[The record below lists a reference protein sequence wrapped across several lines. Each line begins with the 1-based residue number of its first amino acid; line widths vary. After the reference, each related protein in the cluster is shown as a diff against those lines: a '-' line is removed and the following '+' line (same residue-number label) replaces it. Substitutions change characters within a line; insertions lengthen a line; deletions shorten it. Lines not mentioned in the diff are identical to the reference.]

1 MNNNTMADN
10 TILFITYQQSRVD
23 HRDSIECVSTFK
35 MAEKLADG
43 IEQELTCAVCL
54 DRLTKP
60 KVLPC
65 LHTYCQACIEATVA
79 KSREKSTINCPQCR
93 ESHPLPE
100 KGFLTN
106 FTAQNLLELLEVH
119 EADLDQ
125 KKSGGK
131 VLRCENGLDTNIAV
145 ARCQDCSIYLCDSCW
160 KVHQKMVATRKH
172 QAVSLEAV
180 QKEGRIIHKPQYCPE
195 HEDQVMKL
203 YCKTCS
209 KPICGDCTYVD
220 HRGHDFVFLKNVQ
233 EELRKGLE
241 SAMEGLTT
249 KEREFQVHLESA
261 QRVEAEHEAN
271 VEASERRINQA
282 FEFLIEQLQNRRG
295 EVLGELQQISQIQGK
310 QIHAEVE
317 AIELSLAKLTSNAG
331 FGRRLLESGSDVE
344 VATMAS
350 HTIERSRN
358 LHTMT
363 YDKKEDV
370 VAHSWE
376 MSDDDKL
383 KTALHSTFIR
393 CICQPKPDSVTV
405 EGIEDIST
413 NTTNKITVK
422 LAERHMHPSPAVKIT
437 FQDIS
442 PEASVS
448 DVEHTIAST
457 GECSWDVSFDL
468 PRKPGKCSVSAAVNG
483 TEAKGS
489 PFEVPVLELH
499 VGTRVRRG
507 SDWKWGDQGK
517 NEPGTVV
524 EKRADNWVRVKWDN
538 GDSNNYR
545 WGAEDSY
552 DLTIFN

>member
-1 MNNNTMADN
+1 
-10 TILFITYQQSRVD
+10 
-23 HRDSIECVSTFK
+23 

-65 LHTYCQACIEATVA
+65 LHTYCKTCIEDIVA
-79 KSREKSTINCPQCR
+79 KSREKGTVNCPQCR

-100 KGFLTN
+100 KGISGLITN

-125 KKSGGK
+125 KEKSGGK
-131 VLRCENGLDTNIAV
+131 VLRCENGLDTNTAV

-172 QAVSLEAV
+172 QTVSLKAV
-180 QKEGRIIHKPQYCPE
+180 QKEGRILHKPQHCPE
-195 HEDQVMKL
+195 HEDEVMKL

-220 HRGHDFVFLKNVQ
+220 HRGHEYVFLKSVQ

-241 SAMEGLTT
+241 SAMEGLRE

-261 QRVEAEHEAN
+261 HEVEAEHQAN
-271 VEASERRINQA
+271 VEASEQRINQA
-282 FEFLIEQLQNRRG
+282 FESLIAQLQTRRG
-295 EVLGELQQISQIQGK
+295 EVLGELHEISQIQGK
-310 QIHAEVE
+310 QISAEVE
-317 AIELSLAKLTSNAG
+317 AIELSLAKLTSNTS
-331 FGRRLLESGSDVE
+331 FSRRLLESGSDVE

-350 HTIERSRN
+350 HTIERSRG
-358 LHTMT
+358 LHDMK
-363 YDKKEDV
+363 YEKKEDV

-376 MSDDDKL
+376 IGNTESL
-383 KTALHSTFIR
+383 KTALQSTSIR
-393 CICQPKPDSVTV
+393 CNCQPKADSVTV

-413 NTTNKITVK
+413 NQTNKLVVR
-422 LAERHMHPSPAVKIT
+422 LAEHHLHPSLAVKIT
-437 FQDIS
+437 YQDIS
-442 PEASVS
+442 PEANACNVK
-448 DVEHTIAST
+448 HTTVTA
-457 GECSWDVSFDL
+457 GECSWDVSFNL
-468 PRKPGKCSVSAAVNG
+468 PPKPGKCSVSVAVNNAA
-483 TEAKGS
+483 AKGS
-489 PFEVPVLELH
+489 PFVVPVMELH

-524 EKRADNWVRVKWDN
+524 EKRADNWVRVRWEN

-552 DLTIFN
+552 DLDICN